1 MRNWL
6 IVAMILLFPTLACA
20 ETTSYTTISYITDL
34 KVMPSAIEAAPTM
47 ALLKRR
53 GVKTD
58 EGGEKALYQ
67 MEGVA
72 YIYKDRTDANGIS
85 IYTYNDGSTQ
95 VLKWEYTG
103 KEENGD
109 GLSEG
114 KGTGTYISGTG
125 RFEGM
130 KGTNDFEAKYL
141 TPYAPDKGTWGDAV
155 ITGVANYT
163 VGQ

>member
-1 MRNWL
+1 MRKWL
-6 IVAMILLFPTLACA
+6 IVGLILLFPTLANS
-20 ETTSYTTISYITDL
+20 ETTNFTILGHITEL
-34 KVMPSAIEAAPTM
+34 KAMPTAIEGAPTL

-67 MEGVA
+67 MECVA
-72 YIYKDRTDANGIS
+72 FIYKDHTDANGIS
-85 IYTYNDGSTQ
+85 LYTYSDGSTQ

-103 KEENGD
+103 KDEDGD

-114 KGTGTYISGTG
+114 KGKGNYVSGTG

-130 KGTNDFEAKYL
+130 KGTAEFEAQYL
-141 TPYAPDKGTWGDAV
+141 TPYAPDKGTLGDMFV
-155 ITGVANYT
+155 SGVSIYT